1 MVLGLGTDLLFS
13 TEELIPSFI
22 FVVNLIVLVINL
34 LFIYLLVLVAVCIL
48 SENILLHVNNFI
60 CFVLDILTSSFGIYF
75 LNTGGITINSN
86 NKAKSIKLVLDKTS
100 KIKLTGDS
108 YVSSLDDSDT
118 SYSNI
123 DFNDYKL
130 YVNGK
135 AIN

>member
-1 MVLGLGTDLLFS
+1 M
-13 TEELIPSFI
+13 IRKIKINKSF
-22 FVVNLIVLVINL
+22 FFYV
-34 LFIYLLVLVAVCIL
+34 Y
-48 SENILLHVNNFI
+48 E
-60 CFVLDILTSSFGIYF
+60 G
-75 LNTGGITINSN
+75 TINSN

-135 AIN
+135 QLIKFLLFFLGKI

>member
-1 MVLGLGTDLLFS
+1 M
-13 TEELIPSFI
+13 IRKIKINKSF
-22 FVVNLIVLVINL
+22 FFNV
-34 LFIYLLVLVAVCIL
+34 
-48 SENILLHVNNFI
+48 E
-60 CFVLDILTSSFGIYF
+60 G
-75 LNTGGITINSN
+75 TINSN
-86 NKAKSIKLVLDKTS
+86 NKAKSIKLVLDKTP

>member
-1 MVLGLGTDLLFS
+1 M
-13 TEELIPSFI
+13 IRKIKINKSF
-22 FVVNLIVLVINL
+22 FFNV
-34 LFIYLLVLVAVCIL
+34 YK
-48 SENILLHVNNFI
+48 
-60 CFVLDILTSSFGIYF
+60 G
-75 LNTGGITINSN
+75 TINSN

-118 SYSNI
+118 SYNSDTSYSNI

>member
-1 MVLGLGTDLLFS
+1 M
-13 TEELIPSFI
+13 IRKIKINKSF
-22 FVVNLIVLVINL
+22 FFNV
-34 LFIYLLVLVAVCIL
+34 Y
-48 SENILLHVNNFI
+48 E
-60 CFVLDILTSSFGIYF
+60 G
-75 LNTGGITINSN
+75 TINSN

-118 SYSNI
+118 SYNDTSYRI
-123 DFNDYKL
+123 YFNDYKL

>member
-1 MVLGLGTDLLFS
+1 M
-13 TEELIPSFI
+13 IRKIKINKSF
-22 FVVNLIVLVINL
+22 FFNVE
-34 LFIYLLVLVAVCIL
+34 
-48 SENILLHVNNFI
+48 S
-60 CFVLDILTSSFGIYF
+60 
-75 LNTGGITINSN
+75 TINSN

-100 KIKLTGDS
+100 RIKLTGDS